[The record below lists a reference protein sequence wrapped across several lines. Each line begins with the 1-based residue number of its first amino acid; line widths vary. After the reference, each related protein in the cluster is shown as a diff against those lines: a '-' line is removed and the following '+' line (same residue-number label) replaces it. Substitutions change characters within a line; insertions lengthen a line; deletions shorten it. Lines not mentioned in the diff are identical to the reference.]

1 MSKVGKPSIC
11 GRRNVIVTAAP
22 SGCRGTGVITDD
34 TAFRLSRIYAEGWI
48 MASELPSN
56 ESDELDPDRIAALN
70 PYTTEPERSR
80 WRDGFSKAI
89 WSF

>member
-1 MSKVGKPSIC
+1 MDNK
-11 GRRNVIVTAAP
+11 
-22 SGCRGTGVITDD
+22 
-34 TAFRLSRIYAEGWI
+34 AFRLSRIYAEGWR

-56 ESDELDPDRIAALN
+56 DCDELDPDRIAALN
-70 PYTTEPERSR
+70 PYATEPERSR